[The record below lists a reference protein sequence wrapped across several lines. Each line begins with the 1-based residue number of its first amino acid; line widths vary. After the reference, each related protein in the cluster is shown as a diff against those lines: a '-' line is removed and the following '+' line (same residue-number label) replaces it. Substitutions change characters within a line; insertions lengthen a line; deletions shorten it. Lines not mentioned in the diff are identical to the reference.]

1 MTTPARIPDWFDRLW
16 HEYSP
21 KLPVLLR
28 TDSAKKI
35 AREIADVAIREFAK
49 QAGTPEG
56 VRAII
61 AYAKISAILKG
72 TRGVCDAPDPTPE
85 EVTEAVKKLVERLK
99 VKP

>member
-1 MTTPARIPDWFDRLW
+1 MTSPARIPDWFDRLW
-16 HEYSP
+16 AEASP
-21 KLPVLLR
+21 RLPVLLR
-28 TDSAKKI
+28 SEGAKRI
-35 AREIADVAIREFAK
+35 AREVADLAIREFAK

-85 EVTEAVKKLVERLK
+85 EVTEAVQRLVDKLK
-99 VKP
+99 VK